1 MPGCWPGATDG
12 AAGAW
17 IGGVN
22 RLPPVGLMLFSVGD
36 GGGVLDG
43 AVVVVVVVVVVDGA
57 WLPLVPHAAVVAPSV
72 MSAAPPATTS
82 MRRPI
87 RFELIVNLCR
97 TGGSLVLAVGPRRFG
112 RGRRCDHLG

>member
-1 MPGCWPGATDG
+1 
-12 AAGAW
+12 
-17 IGGVN
+17 
-22 RLPPVGLMLFSVGD
+22 
-36 GGGVLDG
+36 
-43 AVVVVVVVVVVDGA
+43 
-57 WLPLVPHAAVVAPSV
+57 VVAPSV